1 MTGSFSTAEI
11 IEILATVAN
20 LAYIVLLIREKIIC
34 WSFGIVGSLLS
45 VYLFMGAKLYSESVL
60 YLFYAV
66 MGVWGW
72 LRWHRQEAENNNPV
86 ITWPVARHAKV
97 VPVTALLALGVGFT
111 MVYLTD
117 AERPLFDAFTT
128 VFSFLATYMEIQK
141 VLEAWLFWLVLN
153 LASIW
158 LYYDRN
164 LDIYALLIAV
174 YSVLSVV
181 GFLRWRQSYRQQA
194 AVA

>member
-1 MTGSFSTAEI
+1 MGGFTTAQIVEV
-11 IEILATVAN
+11 LATLAN
-20 LAYIVLLIREKIIC
+20 LAFLVFLIREQIIC
-34 WSFGIVGSLLS
+34 WSFGIIGSLLS
-45 VYLFMGAKLYSESVL
+45 VYLFLGAKLYSESVL
-60 YLFYAV
+60 YFFYAV

-72 LRWHRQEAENNNPV
+72 LRWHRQEAADNNPV
-86 ITWPVARHAKV
+86 ITWPLTRHAKV

-111 MVYLTD
+111 MAYLTD

-158 LYYDRN
+158 LYHDRN

-181 GFLRWRQSYRQQA
+181 GFMRWRRSFRTQHA
-194 AVA
+194 LA

>member
-1 MTGSFSTAEI
+1 MSGEFSAAQVVEV
-11 IEILATVAN
+11 LATLAN
-20 LAYIVLLIREKIIC
+20 LAFLVFLIREQVIC

-45 VYLFMGAKLYSESVL
+45 VYLFLGAKLYSEAVL
-60 YLFYAV
+60 YFFYAV

-72 LRWHRQEAENNNPV
+72 LRWHRQAAQDNNPV
-86 ITWPVARHAKV
+86 VTWPLARHLRV
-97 VPVTALLALGVGFT
+97 VPVTALLALGLGFA
-111 MVYLTD
+111 MAWLTD

-158 LYYDRN
+158 LYFDRN

-181 GFLRWRQSYRQQA
+181 GFLRWRRSYLAQA
-194 AVA
+194 AG